1 MFGLIALAALA
12 IDWSSFQP
20 QGRWAKPT
28 DELASDLL
36 PPDLAADA
44 VSHRFSVPITQG
56 GDPTSVRFVGHGR
69 DSGDGFCVR
78 KSYYVSTLVRP
89 EGAEPQSP
97 VSGYQ
102 VRLGGCDGQFA
113 HVNPGASLD
122 GAKRALLWLEWAQR
136 TARSAWSLPFR
147 IACISETDKDRCAG
161 GARKALAELPL
172 RKTFIVT
179 NDPDSAPH
187 RWTLAIT
194 ETEPGE
200 MLWDVTIDA
209 SPSDAS
215 VDLNWKIPPPF

>member
-12 IDWSSFQP
+12 IDWPIYQP

-28 DELASDLL
+28 NELASDLL

-44 VSHRFSVPITQG
+44 VSHRFGAPITQG

-78 KSYYVSTLVRP
+78 KSYYVSILLRP
-89 EGAEPQSP
+89 EGTEPQSP
-97 VSGYQ
+97 VSGYE

-113 HVNPGASLD
+113 HVNPGASLG
-122 GAKRALLWLEWAQR
+122 GAKRVLRWVEWAQL
-136 TARSAWSLPFR
+136 TAQSASSLPFR
-147 IACISETDKDRCAG
+147 IACTSETEKDRCAG
-161 GARKALAELPL
+161 GARKALAGLPL
-172 RKTFIVT
+172 LNTFIVR
-179 NDPDSAPH
+179 NDRDSTPH

-194 ETEPGE
+194 ETTPGE
-200 MLWDVTIDA
+200 MLWEVIIDA

-215 VDLNWKIPPPF
+215 VDLSWKIPPPF